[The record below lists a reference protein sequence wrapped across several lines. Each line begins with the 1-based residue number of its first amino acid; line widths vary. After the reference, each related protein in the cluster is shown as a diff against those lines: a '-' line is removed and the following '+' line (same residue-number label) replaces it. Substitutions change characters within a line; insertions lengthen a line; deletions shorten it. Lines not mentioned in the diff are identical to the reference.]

1 LLYSFLPEKYIFMKR
16 FFFLLAIGA
25 ALAAG
30 CQQPS
35 GSGTAQTTDTAI
47 ATDTVP
53 SADVP
58 QGPQCFIQVVGRDTA
73 LLQFEIV
80 NDSVNGR
87 LEYRRY
93 EKDSNK
99 GEIKGSFHDQL
110 LDVQYHF
117 MSEGVMSTN
126 AAVFRLAGD
135 SVFAGQPSGFDKE
148 GQPVFARDPG
158 YMKYDSVAFVR
169 RVCE

>member
-1 LLYSFLPEKYIFMKR
+1 MKSFL
-16 FFFLLAIGA
+16 FLLAAGA
-25 ALAAG
+25 AFAAG

-47 ATDTVP
+47 TTDTVP

-73 LLQFEIV
+73 LLQFEVV
-80 NDSVNGR
+80 NDSVSGR

-126 AAVFRLAGD
+126 PAVFRVDGD
-135 SVFAGQPSGFDKE
+135 QVFEGRPSGFDKE
-148 GQPVFARDPG
+148 GRPVFAKDPG
-158 YMKYDSVAFVR
+158 YMEFDSIPFVR